1 MSKNTYAIIGS
12 GALGGFYGAKLQKAG
27 LEIHFLLHSDYQH
40 VLKNGLI
47 IESKD
52 GDFTLPQINAY
63 NNTNKIPKCDVI
75 LVALKTTQNH
85 LLPELLSPLCQENN
99 VVLLLQNGL
108 GAEPEIAKIVGEERV
123 IGGVCNI
130 ASNKIGY
137 GHIRHID
144 YGLIRIGKY
153 ATNYQPASIT
163 NKMHEISQD
172 FENAGIQVNLSED
185 LFQERWKKLVWNI
198 PYNSLSVILNARTDE
213 MMRDINTRNLIT
225 EIMQE
230 VLEGAKSCQCQIP
243 DSYIQ
248 NMLDHTNK
256 LNPYLTSMKIDYDR
270 RRPLEI
276 ESIIGNPLR
285 MAGAAGIQLDKIRML
300 YQQLKFL
307 DTRNSLTMNN

>member
-12 GALGGFYGAKLQKAG
+12 GALGSFYGAKLQKSG
-27 LEIHFLLHSDYQH
+27 LEVHFLLHSDYQH

-52 GDFTLPQINAY
+52 GNFNLPQINAY

-75 LVALKTTQNH
+75 IVALKTTQNH
-85 LLPELLSPLCQENN
+85 LLPELLPPLCQENN

-108 GAEPEIAKIVGEERV
+108 GAEPEIAKIFGEDRV
-123 IGGVCNI
+123 IGGVSNI

-137 GHIRHID
+137 GHICHLD

-153 ATNYQPASIT
+153 TTNYQPAVIT
-163 NKMHEISQD
+163 DKMREISQD
-172 FENAGIQVNLSED
+172 FESAGIQVNLSEY
-185 LFQERWKKLVWNI
+185 LFRERWKKLVWNI
-198 PYNSLSVILNARTDE
+198 PYNSLSVILDARTDE
-213 MMRDINTRNLIT
+213 MMGDTNTRNLIT

-230 VLEGAKSCQCQIP
+230 VLEGAKSCKCEIP
-243 DSYIQ
+243 NSYIQ
-248 NMLDHTNK
+248 NMLDHTDK
-256 LNPYLTSMKIDYDR
+256 LNPYLTSMKIDYER
-270 RRPLEI
+270 RQPLEI

-285 MAGAAGIQLDKIRML
+285 MAGAAGIQLDKIGML

-307 DTRNSLTMNN
+307 DARNRQDI